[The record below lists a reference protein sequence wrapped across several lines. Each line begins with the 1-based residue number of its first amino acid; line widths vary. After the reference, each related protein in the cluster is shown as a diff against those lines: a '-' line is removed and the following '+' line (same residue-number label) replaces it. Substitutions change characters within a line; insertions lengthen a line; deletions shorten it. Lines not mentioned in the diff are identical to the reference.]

1 MPLRRYTRIK
11 EEVEAKLQAVMPD
24 PFMSI
29 GLPHLSPASSRAV
42 DATRAASPPVALPQ
56 RHEPCLQFQSQ
67 NIPENER
74 HTEGDTGDDQD
85 FILKQ
90 ELMAIVDSITSEHS
104 SEQLDG
110 LLMLGVFLEENQQ
123 SLNWDGF
130 LLLFLE
136 LLNFIPEQLEV
147 ENGNP
152 GGLSLRACLVQ
163 SEASSDVLVYD
174 VVCHCIS
181 QMCSNS
187 DIILERATSLKI
199 VPRIT
204 NLLKCAQWLPLFS
217 LEFPNYFCG

>member
-1 MPLRRYTRIK
+1 LIQLRRYTRIK

-24 PFMSI
+24 PFMSL
-29 GLPHLSPASSRAV
+29 GLPHLSPASLCAV
-42 DATRAASPPVALPQ
+42 DATRAASPPVVLPQ
-56 RHEPCLQFQSQ
+56 RHDPYLQFQSQ
-67 NIPENER
+67 NTPESNTHAED
-74 HTEGDTGDDQD
+74 DTDKDQD
-85 FILKQ
+85 IIRKQ
-90 ELMAIVDSITSEHS
+90 DLMAIVDSVTSEHP

-110 LLMLGVFLEENQQ
+110 LLMLSVFLEENQH

-152 GGLSLRACLVQ
+152 NGVSLRACLIR
-163 SEASSDVLVYD
+163 SEAASDVLIYD

-199 VPRIT
+199 VPRIA
-204 NLLKCAQWLPLFS
+204 NLLMCAVRL
-217 LEFPNYFCG
+217 